1 MSSYRWVV
9 LAVGT
14 IAQSSAAAFLVGLAA
29 IAPAL
34 RDEYGLDLTGLGM
47 MLGAPTLGMVV
58 AMLPWG
64 YASDRLG
71 ERSVM
76 TIGLVVT
83 SGLLL
88 LVPLLP
94 ELLPGLL
101 PVLAVL
107 AVAGAAASGLNAA
120 SGRAVMAWFPA
131 RGRAFAM
138 SIRQCGLPFG
148 AALAAAVLPVLAD
161 RGGTRWAFWG
171 LAAFTLLNAVTVVI
185 FLRPRG
191 SGSAAAGGGFWDV
204 LRHPSLLRLCA
215 AAVLLMIP
223 QVAITGFGIEL
234 LLGTTSLTVAQAAL
248 ALVAVNLSGA
258 GFRLLIGW
266 WADWTGV
273 RLGPFL
279 FVAICMVAAFDALAV
294 YIALDGPL
302 LEVFVVAV
310 GALAL
315 SWNGLAFVVAAE
327 LAPPGRAGSFLGF
340 ENTAIYGAS
349 AVGSVL
355 VGFLAD
361 RLDWAGVI
369 GALTLPALL
378 AATVLAFSTSS
389 VDRRSA

>member
-1 MSSYRWVV
+1 VSSYRWLV

-29 IAPAL
+29 IAPQL
-34 RDEYGLDLTGLGM
+34 RAEYDLSLTGLGL

-58 AMLPWG
+58 ALLPWG
-64 YASDRLG
+64 HAADLFG
-71 ERSVM
+71 ERRVM
-76 TIGLVVT
+76 TIGLTVT
-83 SGLLL
+83 SFLLV

-94 ELLPGLL
+94 GLF

-131 RGRAFAM
+131 QGRAFAM
-138 SIRQCGLPFG
+138 AVRQCGLPFG

-161 RGGTRWAFWG
+161 RGGTRQAFWG
-171 LAAFTLLNAVTVVI
+171 LAAFTLVNAISVFLVI
-185 FLRPRG
+185 RSRNEGTAP
-191 SGSAAAGGGFWDV
+191 GGGFWDV
-204 LRHPSLLRLCA
+204 LRHGQLLQLCSV
-215 AAVLLMIP
+215 AVLLMIP

-234 LLGTTSLTVAQAAL
+234 LLGTTSLTVAEAAV

-258 GFRLLIGW
+258 GLRLLIGW

-273 RLGPFL
+273 RMRPFL
-279 FVAICMVAAFDALAV
+279 FVAVCVVGALDALAV
-294 YIALDGPL
+294 YIALGGPF
-302 LEVFVVAV
+302 LEVFVVLV

-361 RLDWAGVI
+361 RTDWASVI
-369 GALTLPALL
+369 GALTLPALV
-378 AATVLAFSTSS
+378 AATVLAFSISS
-389 VDRRSA
+389 VDQPSS

>member
-1 MSSYRWVV
+1 V

-14 IAQSSAAAFLVGLAA
+14 IAHSSTAAFLVGLAA

-34 RDEYGLDLTGLGM
+34 RDEYHLGLTGLGL
-47 MLGAPTLGMVV
+47 MLGAPTIGMVLTL
-58 AMLPWG
+58 LPWG
-64 YASDRLG
+64 HAADRFG
-71 ERSVM
+71 ERRVM
-76 TIGLVVT
+76 TFGLVVT
-83 SGLLL
+83 SALLL
-88 LVPLLP
+88 PIPLLSD
-94 ELLPGLL
+94 LP

-107 AVAGAAASGLNAA
+107 VVAGAAASGLNIA

-138 SIRQCGLPFG
+138 AIRQCGLPFG
-148 AALAAAVLPVLAD
+148 AALAAAVLPVLVD
-161 RGGTRWAFWG
+161 HGGTRWAFWG
-171 LAAFTLLNAVTVVI
+171 LAAFMMANAVTVVAVI
-185 FLRPRG
+185 RSRHQGTVSGG
-191 SGSAAAGGGFWDV
+191 SFWDV
-204 LRHPSLLRLCA
+204 ARSGPLLQLSA
-215 AAVLLMIP
+215 VAVLLMIP

-234 LLGTTSLTVAQAAL
+234 LLATTPLTLAQAAL

-258 GFRLLIGW
+258 GFRLLVGW

-273 RLGPFL
+273 RIRPFL
-279 FVAICMVAAFDALAV
+279 LVAVCMVMALDALAV

-302 LEVFVVAV
+302 LEVVVVLV

-340 ENTAIYGAS
+340 ENTAVYGAS
-349 AVGSVL
+349 AVGSIL

-361 RLDWAGVI
+361 RLDWASVI
-369 GALTLPALL
+369 GGLTLPALI

-389 VDRRSA
+389 VDQRSA